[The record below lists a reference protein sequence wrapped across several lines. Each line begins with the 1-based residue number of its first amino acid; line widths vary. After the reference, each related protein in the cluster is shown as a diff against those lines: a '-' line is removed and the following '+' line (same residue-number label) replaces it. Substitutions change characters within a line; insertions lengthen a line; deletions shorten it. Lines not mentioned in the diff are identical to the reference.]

1 MIALTFG
8 FVLSFLGG
16 IFFATAAANDGR
28 STTRDMVC
36 AIIALLLMMA
46 SVGVARFG

>member
-8 FVLSFLGG
+8 FVLSF
-16 IFFATAAANDGR
+16 NDGR